1 MKYKCEICTS
11 DITEEEF
18 NFSDICSE
26 CLEHIN

>member
-1 MKYKCEICTS
+1 MKYKCEICTL